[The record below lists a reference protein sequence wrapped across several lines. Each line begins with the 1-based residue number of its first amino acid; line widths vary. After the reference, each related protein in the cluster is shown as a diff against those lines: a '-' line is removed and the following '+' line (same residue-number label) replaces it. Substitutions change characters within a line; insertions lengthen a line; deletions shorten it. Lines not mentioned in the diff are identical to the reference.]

1 MPEPVLTPDQRND
14 PSPRLVALQ
23 RNTGTVQLSPSILRR
38 TRCSCTI
45 TDPDLVDPQDLI
57 DPQLV
62 RLDKV
67 WQRTTSSQLPRQVRT
82 AGERICH
89 HLRVHGW
96 ELAHL
101 TARVNAE
108 SSVDLEISIL
118 WLVPVPG
125 EETGHR
131 FLAEL
136 LIQFCGQG
144 KHGGAIEN
152 VAVRYA
158 GYWNDW
164 TVSLPNEYYPV
175 EGIQAEGTEDWR
187 IRIPKDGTVR
197 DQMIHDKV
205 WMEAVC
211 LLTGEAYHYHR
222 SWSLS

>member
-1 MPEPVLTPDQRND
+1 M
-14 PSPRLVALQ
+14 
-23 RNTGTVQLSPSILRR
+23 
-38 TRCSCTI
+38 
-45 TDPDLVDPQDLI
+45 
-57 DPQLV
+57 
-62 RLDKV
+62 
-67 WQRTTSSQLPRQVRT
+67 
-82 AGERICH
+82 
-89 HLRVHGW
+89 
-96 ELAHL
+96 
-101 TARVNAE
+101 
-108 SSVDLEISIL
+108 
-118 WLVPVPG
+118 PVPG

-144 KHGGAIEN
+144 KHGCAIEN

-211 LLTGEAYHYHR
+211 LLTGDGV
-222 SWSLS
+222 SLSSQLVLVMTRAIEELHGQGKAVSYYIVEKVNRHSVSGKHKAPAIRIAMHTHEGGIEASVLIDMSDQGSVSKTTHAAVVYEGEWPVSHQLSELDSPTGSGGAEGDSGVRWGISLG